1 MRCAAAIGAA
11 LRSPQGDIMTRL
23 PTPAALRRALCG
35 IALFLAAGLLSC
47 TAPTATVRGIAP
59 VLDAGAVERSSSNRA
74 RIMDALTRDA
84 GYGDSDVDWYDVTVA
99 GFNYVDDSCALYFD
113 ELFKLNRQR
122 EAAQSLISVAGQ
134 TTNALLAVTGA
145 SRLSMAVVAQAFGL
159 GSSLT
164 DIVAGT
170 YLYSLPPAT
179 TKKFIAKTMAA
190 YRDGAAKQRGEIQRS
205 PTIAYSFVRG
215 YLDLC
220 LPATIEGQL
229 VEHVGAATAAAR
241 TEPNSTAVTIEV
253 SSDNSGALREPKNP
267 TEPLPPAVRPDPA
280 IAYEKLVLPTTW
292 ARIQRL
298 VCVAENGKIERTT
311 RTAIRQFLAGRGED
325 RPSIDTTGV
334 TEADVRLLETLID
347 KNGGTC
353 RERNAPNATKAG
365 ELSLKGE
372 KEPSPQP

>member
-1 MRCAAAIGAA
+1 
-11 LRSPQGDIMTRL
+11 MTRL
-23 PTPAALRRALCG
+23 PAPAALRRALCG

-47 TAPTATVRGIAP
+47 AAPTTVRGIAP

-84 GYGDSDVDWYDVTVA
+84 GYGGASVDWYDVTVA

-122 EAAQSLISVAGQ
+122 DAAQSLISVTGQ

-145 SRLSMAVVAQAFGL
+145 SKLSMAVVAQAFGL

-205 PTIAYSFVRG
+205 PTVAYSFVRG

-267 TEPLPPAVRPDPA
+267 IEPLPPVVPRDRA

-292 ARIQRL
+292 VRIQRL

-325 RPSIDTTGV
+325 RPNIDTTGV
-334 TEADVRLLETLID
+334 TEADARLLETLIE

-353 RERNAPNATKAG
+353 QERNVPDATKAG
-365 ELSLKGE
+365 ALSLKQE
-372 KEPSPQP
+372 QQPSPQP